1 MTDQTHH
8 FKIGQL
14 VEIIPSTMR
23 WAAKGTYE
31 IVSLVPV
38 SANDPQYRIKS
49 VSEKHERVVGQSDL
63 VPAQNTADLDEL
75 RSA

>member
-1 MTDQTHH
+1 
-8 FKIGQL
+8 
-14 VEIIPSTMR
+14 MR